1 MSECVIEKACRDL
14 QQGKMVLLID
24 PSDRENEGDLVMAAE
39 FVTAESINFMMTEAR
54 GIICLSLSDS
64 HFQRL
69 EIPMMT
75 SRNRSLQQ
83 TPFGVSFE
91 AATGITTGVSAA
103 DRARTIQVAADP
115 RAKASDLVMPG
126 HVFPLRSQPH
136 GVLQRL
142 GHTEGSVDLM
152 RLSGLEQAAVICEIA
167 NTDGSMAGP
176 DELEQFAK
184 KHDILICTI
193 QDIVDYRRRNENHV
207 KMQAQSTLPTR
218 LHGEFEV
225 KVFQN
230 TITNTEV
237 VALIKSGSTGV
248 APLVRMHSAC
258 FTGDVLGSLRCDC
271 GEQLEQSLQRIA
283 QEGGALL
290 YLHQEGRGIG
300 LVNKIR
306 AYALQDDGLDTVEAN
321 HQLGFP
327 ADCREYTNAA
337 HVLKQLGFSSIR
349 LLTNNPRKVKSL
361 SNYGINIIERLP
373 LEMEAN
379 SHNHKYLQTKRDKL
393 GHAILQELIQ

>member
-1 MSECVIEKACRDL
+1 MK
-14 QQGKMVLLID
+14 
-24 PSDRENEGDLVMAAE
+24 
-39 FVTAESINFMMTEAR
+39 
-54 GIICLSLSDS
+54 
-64 HFQRL
+64 
-69 EIPMMT
+69 
-75 SRNRSLQQ
+75 
-83 TPFGVSFE
+83 
-91 AATGITTGVSAA
+91 
-103 DRARTIQVAADP
+103 
-115 RAKASDLVMPG
+115 
-126 HVFPLRSQPH
+126 
-136 GVLQRL
+136 
-142 GHTEGSVDLM
+142 
-152 RLSGLEQAAVICEIA
+152 
-167 NTDGSMAGP
+167 
-176 DELEQFAK
+176 
-184 KHDILICTI
+184 
-193 QDIVDYRRRNENHV
+193 NHV